1 MTDHTPDPDQPDD
14 TGRPARTVVPRASNL
29 YRAGMV
35 AALAVAALALFLAIR
50 STNTDTDSPA
60 AVNGRPDVVEHLVP
74 RNGAEALQQAEV
86 GIDLAAGYEG
96 ALILNGTAIP
106 TDELRLVPEQN
117 QIYFAPGPDKTFR
130 ALPSGTNCVTA
141 VVWKSADGKGVD
153 DLSFQWCFDV
163 T

>member
-1 MTDHTPDPDQPDD
+1 
-14 TGRPARTVVPRASNL
+14 
-29 YRAGMV
+29 
-35 AALAVAALALFLAIR
+35 
-50 STNTDTDSPA
+50 
-60 AVNGRPDVVEHLVP
+60 
-74 RNGAEALQQAEV
+74 
-86 GIDLAAGYEG
+86 
-96 ALILNGTAIP
+96 
-106 TDELRLVPEQN
+106 VPEQN